1 MPAVDGGHVARA
13 IAPATS
19 LAGTL
24 DLPVRDTVVIQ
35 NSNTVALRLL
45 PCDVFARTALV
56 GQHVAAV
63 EVQIVQALAAV
74 TAPIAS
80 LDPRVEPRVDEL
92 DGFAVTFWTYY
103 GRWLTGARRPTMQM
117 RYIACMR
124 RCETSTLRR
133 RTAWNESRPLS
144 VCWRTETKRRR

>member
-1 MPAVDGGHVARA
+1 MDGGLVARA
-13 IAPATS
+13 IAAATS

-24 DLPVRDTVVIQ
+24 DLQVRDAVVIQ
-35 NSNTVALRLL
+35 NSNTLALRLL

-56 GQHVAAV
+56 GQDDAAF
-63 EVQIVQALAAV
+63 EVQIAQALTAA

-80 LDPRVEPRVDEL
+80 LDPRVEPHVYEL

-117 RYIACMR
+117 RYIACMQ

-133 RTAWNESRPLS
+133 RTSRNESRPLS
-144 VCWRTETKRRR
+144 VC